1 MLLYALRRLIYLVP
15 VAFGVSLLVFALVH
29 LAPGDPI
36 SAIVPPDAPKEVVDK
51 LKEYYGFDKPLP
63 VQYIRWLTVTLS
75 GDFGTSIGTGR
86 PVVDEVGSA
95 FGNTIILAIAA
106 SLLAFSLAI
115 VLGTAAA
122 YAKSRAVD
130 RLVTLIS
137 LMGVS
142 VPHFWLA
149 IVLVIVFSVEFG
161 WLPPMGI
168 GPENATGWSFDR
180 AHLAHMVLPTIALSV
195 IPLGV
200 MTRTVRSTIKEILS
214 MEFVTALQ
222 AKGMNDRQILFH
234 VLKNAAPTCLAVMGL
249 QAGNL
254 IGGTLGITA
263 GFSGGWVNMMI
274 MRIMDV
280 FYAFPSVLL
289 AISLSGAMGAGA
301 ENTLIALTLVFI
313 PPICRVSESVTTQVR
328 GFDFVDA
335 ARASGASA
343 LTIVRVHVLG
353 NVLGPILVYATSLIS
368 ISIIL
373 AAGLSFLGLGVT
385 PPVAE
390 WGLMLNTL
398 RQAIYVNPVLA
409 ALPGVMIFITS
420 ICFNLMSD
428 GLRAAMDVKA

>member
-222 AKGMNDRQILFH
+222 AKGMSDWQILVH

-254 IGGTLGITA
+254 IGGSILIETVFAWPGT
-263 GFSGGWVNMMI
+263 GF
-274 MRIMDV
+274 
-280 FYAFPSVLL
+280 LL
-289 AISLSGAMGAGA
+289 NSAIFRRDLPILQG
-301 ENTLIALTLVFI
+301 TTLV
-313 PPICRVSESVTTQVR
+313 
-328 GFDFVDA
+328 
-335 ARASGASA
+335 
-343 LTIVRVHVLG
+343 
-353 NVLGPILVYATSLIS
+353 
-368 ISIIL
+368 L
-373 AAGLSFLGLGVT
+373 AFFFM
-385 PPVAE
+385 
-390 WGLMLNTL
+390 MLNLT
-398 RQAIYVNPVLA
+398 V
-409 ALPGVMIFITS
+409 
-420 ICFNLMSD
+420 
-428 GLRAAMDVKA
+428 DVIQTMVDPRIKRG

>member
-29 LAPGDPI
+29 LAPGDAI
-36 SAIVPPDAPKEVVDK
+36 SAIVPPDAPQEVVDK

-63 VQYIRWLTVTLS
+63 VQYLRWLAVTLS

-86 PVVDEVGSA
+86 PVSEEVMSA
-95 FGNTIILAIAA
+95 FGNTIILAIGAV
-106 SLLAFSLAI
+106 LLAFSLAI
-115 VLGTAAA
+115 FLGTAAA

-149 IVLVIVFSVEFG
+149 IVLVIVFSVELG

-168 GPENATGWSFDR
+168 GPDNATGWHLDG

-200 MTRTVRSTIKEILS
+200 MTRTVRSTVKEILN

-222 AKGMNDRQILFH
+222 AKGMNDRQILLH

-254 IGGTLGITA
+254 IGGSILIETVFSWPGT
-263 GFSGGWVNMMI
+263 GF
-274 MRIMDV
+274 
-280 FYAFPSVLL
+280 LL
-289 AISLSGAMGAGA
+289 NSAIFRRDLPILQG
-301 ENTLIALTLVFI
+301 TTLV
-313 PPICRVSESVTTQVR
+313 
-328 GFDFVDA
+328 
-335 ARASGASA
+335 
-343 LTIVRVHVLG
+343 
-353 NVLGPILVYATSLIS
+353 
-368 ISIIL
+368 L
-373 AAGLSFLGLGVT
+373 AFFFM
-385 PPVAE
+385 
-390 WGLMLNTL
+390 MLNL
-398 RQAIYVNPVLA
+398 VV
-409 ALPGVMIFITS
+409 
-420 ICFNLMSD
+420 
-428 GLRAAMDVKA
+428 DVIQTMVDPRIKRG